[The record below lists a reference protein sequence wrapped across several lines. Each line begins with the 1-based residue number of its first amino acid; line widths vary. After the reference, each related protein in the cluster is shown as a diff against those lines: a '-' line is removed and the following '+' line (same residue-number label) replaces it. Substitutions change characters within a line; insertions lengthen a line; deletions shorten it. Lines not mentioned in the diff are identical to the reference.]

1 MPAKPLPNDPRRRH
15 KAAGPVP
22 AIAVASLLTLG
33 TVAWSLYQVASRS
46 APMAAQIRWPYV
58 LAAGFGVLVAAALVT
73 FGRRDAA
80 EIGADIRHTLAGVAG
95 LIAKLIGGRQGQR

>member
-1 MPAKPLPNDPRRRH
+1 
-15 KAAGPVP
+15 
-22 AIAVASLLTLG
+22 
-33 TVAWSLYQVASRS
+33 
-46 APMAAQIRWPYV
+46 V